1 MTCMEMS
8 GNGAVIGMVLIRPD
22 QFQTP
27 LARCR
32 GPTDAIAVVVG
43 TTRRGTAVPPFA
55 ATTARRFPTP
65 TSGSGWPLSQVHNSY
80 LTALC
85 SANSK
90 RPSWNRAVKA
100 VGGH

>member
-1 MTCMEMS
+1 MS
-8 GNGAVIGMVLIRPD
+8 GNGAVIGMGLIRPD

-32 GPTDAIAVVVG
+32 VPPDAIAVVGG

-55 ATTARRFPTP
+55 TPTTRRVTTA
-65 TSGSGWPLSQVHNSY
+65 TSGSGWPLSQVHHSY